1 MMKRGCGWRVE
12 GMVARRGGGGGIK
25 MEEEEFEGGRRNV
38 KGRASSAAMVD

>member
-1 MMKRGCGWRVE
+1 
-12 GMVARRGGGGGIK
+12 MVARRGGCGIK